1 MIRPNA
7 LRIVK
12 QLQTT
17 PLPWSMLLL
26 LILFYTL
33 FPTLRVLIIGTENAK
48 NAWEYMVSA
57 LPDVA
62 LVGLTAYL
70 FLQFRKHM
78 NSIRFQLVDLIVFFV
93 FSCNV
98 VLGSVLSQDLKL
110 IVLGTRM
117 TYLPMIM
124 YACARLMQ
132 GNDFEVQYKLWL
144 QRVMLWFTLWSA
156 LGLLFYLCL
165 PNLQDQWMEF
175 MKANNGAYFI
185 PRLNSIYYSP
195 TVNGIFCATSCTYF
209 LLQSVQ
215 KPKGWNLLWLSIN
228 FCALLLSMSRGG
240 IVIYLFIMC
249 IVFVYFFKKWKS
261 LLLLLGTQTVVFLV
275 TLQMVGLSLGN
286 FYWVFSS
293 TKETLELQEKVTR
306 VQLWKDTFSHLQHKP
321 GGYGIG
327 KSGWIAYRF
336 LKDTNVES
344 AYLATD
350 GWYLKLANET
360 GFFGLISF
368 TFLFLFLLFR
378 LFFAKNKGAS
388 FFFFLVMTMVFMVNV
403 VSNVLDYFMF
413 NAIFWFLMGA
423 YQNGCHDKP
432 VFSKVLTE

>member
-1 MIRPNA
+1 M
-7 LRIVK
+7 VK
-12 QLQTT
+12 EKDLHSLNSMQTST
-17 PLPWSMLLL
+17 LPWWWLLAL
-26 LILFYTL
+26 VFFYTL
-33 FPTLRVLIIGTENAK
+33 FPTLRVVAIGTENAK
-48 NAWEYMVSA
+48 NFIEYSIA
-57 LPDVA
+57 AIPDIA
-62 LVGLTAYL
+62 LVGFACYL
-70 FLQFRKHM
+70 LIHFRKQWKGYQFH
-78 NSIRFQLVDLIVFFV
+78 LLDLLV
-93 FSCNV
+93 FSVFAFNLL
-98 VLGSVLSQDLKL
+98 LGSMLSGDLKL
-110 IVLGTRM
+110 IVLGTRI
-117 TYLPMIM
+117 TYLPMVM
-124 YACARLMQ
+124 YFCARLMQ
-132 GNDFEVQYKLWL
+132 GNDFESHYKIWL
-144 QRVMLWFTLWSA
+144 DRVMLWFTLWSA
-156 LGLLFYLCL
+156 VGLVFYLFF
-165 PNLQDQWMEF
+165 PSLQDQWMEF

-293 TKETLELQEKVTR
+293 TKETLELKEKVTR
-306 VQLWKDTFSHLQHKP
+306 VQLWKDTFTHLKHKP

-336 LKDTNVES
+336 LKDTKVES

-378 LFFAKNKGAS
+378 LFLAKKNALT
-388 FFFFLVMTMVFMVNV
+388 FFFFLILTMVFLVNV
-403 VSNVLDYFMF
+403 VSNVLDYFMY
-413 NAIFWFLMGA
+413 NTLFWFLMGA
-423 YQNGCHDKP
+423 YQNGYGDKP
-432 VFSKVLTE
+432 IFSKAMTK